1 MTPKE
6 ATDRTVEVLN
16 DAALLK
22 VSASGEDWLLEWWN
36 GTTWRGELRPE
47 ILASDDGEAEL
58 VGLLDELQGT
68 GPFLNGCVSLSARH
82 DPEAVAE
89 VGPVELRALARYM
102 AEKKASLGA
111 LTRLCDAVAGQ
122 PAAVETEA

>member
-16 DAALLK
+16 SVSFLK
-22 VSASGEDWLLEWWN
+22 VSSCGEDWLLEWWN
-36 GTTWRGELRPE
+36 GTTWRGEPRPE

-58 VGLLDELQGT
+58 AGLLDELQGT
-68 GPFLNGCVSLSARH
+68 GPFLNGCVSLTARH
-82 DPEAVAE
+82 DPEAADA

-102 AEKKASLGA
+102 AEKKASLGV
-111 LTRLCDAVAGQ
+111 LTRLCDAVADQ
-122 PAAVETEA
+122 PAAVEPEA